1 MKSIFILASALLT
14 ALALSGCHRV
24 ALETRPAL
32 NVHVETRV
40 TVPPGANADAARP
53 SGTPLPKKES
63 ASHP

>member
-1 MKSIFILASALLT
+1 MKSIFIRASNMLT

-40 TVPPGANADAARP
+40 TVPPAANADAARP
-53 SGTPLPKKES
+53 SGTPLSKKES
-63 ASHP
+63 ASLP